1 MELNYKELVKMKIK
15 FKKLYLSYLSFDNF
29 DSEISIKFTS
39 KNEEAKMIDEKDK
52 EFYDIILSGLGF
64 EVEFIQNE

>member
-1 MELNYKELVKMKIK
+1 MKIK
-15 FKKLYLSYLSFDNF
+15 YKKLYLTYLSFDNF

-64 EVEFIQNE
+64 EVTFIENE

>member
-1 MELNYKELVKMKIK
+1 MKIK

-39 KNEEAKMIDEKDK
+39 KIEQAKVIDEKDK

-64 EVEFIQNE
+64 EVDFVENE

>member
-1 MELNYKELVKMKIK
+1 MKIK
-15 FKKLYLSYLSFDNF
+15 YKKLYLSYLSFDNF

-39 KNEEAKMIDEKDK
+39 KDGEAKMIDEKDK

-64 EVEFIQNE
+64 EVDFVWE

>member
-1 MELNYKELVKMKIK
+1 MKIK
-15 FKKLYLSYLSFDNF
+15 FKKLYLSYLNFDNF

>member
-1 MELNYKELVKMKIK
+1 MKIK
-15 FKKLYLSYLSFDNF
+15 FKKLYLTRLNFDNY
-29 DSEISIKFTS
+29 DSEITIDFTS
-39 KNEEAKMIDEKDK
+39 KIEQAKTIDVKDK

>member
-1 MELNYKELVKMKIK
+1 MKYLLNL
-15 FKKLYLSYLSFDNF
+15 LL
-29 DSEISIKFTS
+29 

-64 EVEFIQNE
+64 EVEFIENE

>member
-1 MELNYKELVKMKIK
+1 MKIK
-15 FKKLYLSYLSFDNF
+15 YKKLYLSYLSFDNF

-39 KNEEAKMIDEKDK
+39 KNEEAKIIDEKDK

-64 EVEFIQNE
+64 EVDFVWE